1 MTAPCDLSDPGHRP
15 EAHPVPAITAIYVRV
30 SSRTQDTQ
38 SQEPD
43 LKRWAASQKDVT
55 VRWYRDKFT
64 GTTMER
70 PGFTRLMHD
79 VQLGK
84 VNRVAVWR
92 LDRLGRTARGLT
104 ALFEDLLK
112 RGVALV
118 SLKEGLDLETP
129 AGRLLA
135 HVLASV
141 AMFETEIRSERIVAG
156 QAAARAAGKRWGGSP
171 KGRRLKVTAEQ
182 ETMIRRMKREGEAIT
197 AIGRA
202 TGLSRPTVYRVLGTK
217 EGSGVKPRNRP
228 KPKPRKRSARPTS

>member
-1 MTAPCDLSDPGHRP
+1 
-15 EAHPVPAITAIYVRV
+15 VPPITAIYVRA
-30 SSRTQDTQ
+30 SSRSQDTA

-43 LKRWAASQKDVT
+43 LKRWVEARKETT

-70 PGFTRLMHD
+70 PGFTRLMQD

-84 VNRVAVWR
+84 VNRVVVWR

-112 RGVALV
+112 RGVALE
-118 SLKEGLDLETP
+118 SLKEALDLETP

-141 AMFETEIRSERIVAG
+141 AMFETEVRSERIVAG
-156 QAAARAAGKRWGGSP
+156 QVAAREAGKRWGGSP

-182 ETMIRRMKREGEAIT
+182 ESTIRRKRDEGEGVT
-197 AIGRA
+197 AIARA
-202 TGLSRPTVYRVLGTK
+202 TGLSRPTIYRVLGT
-217 EGSGVKPRNRP
+217 EAGSGIRPRDRP
-228 KPKPRKRSARPTS
+228 KPKPHKRRASPAP